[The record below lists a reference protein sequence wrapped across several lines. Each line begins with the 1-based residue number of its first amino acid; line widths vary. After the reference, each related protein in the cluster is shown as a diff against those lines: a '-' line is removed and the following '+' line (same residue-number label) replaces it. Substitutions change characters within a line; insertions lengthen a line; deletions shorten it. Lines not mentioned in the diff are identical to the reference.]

1 MNMTKF
7 ISATAATVLTAVSCL
22 AIAQPVPTYPTAIA
36 TAATPAE
43 RSAATASPRA
53 ASKPVSDTI
62 VVTAPHLRTVQVGM
76 LDTSTTRAMERIAPT
91 RGNTMSS

>member
-1 MNMTKF
+1 MHMTKL

-22 AIAQPVPTYPTAIA
+22 AIAQPVPTHPTAI
-36 TAATPAE
+36 ATPAE
-43 RSAATASPRA
+43 RSAATASPKA
-53 ASKPVSDTI
+53 ARKPVSDTI
-62 VVTAPHLRTVQVGM
+62 IVTATHLRSVQVGL